1 MNETAS
7 ATATVGS
14 PTLWGFFIAFILVM
28 LALDLGIFH
37 RKAHAPSFKE
47 ALSWTTVWATLAI
60 AFGGWVGS
68 QYGATKAI
76 EFYTGWVVE
85 QSLSFDN
92 VFVFVLVFQAL
103 HIPRQLQHRVLFWG
117 VLTAIVLRA
126 VMILA
131 GAELVER
138 YHWILYVFG
147 GFLLLTGIK
156 LLRESSHEPTPE
168 DSRLLGWLRR
178 RLNVTDLQGQS
189 FWVRI
194 DGKLRATPM
203 LLALVMVEI
212 TDVIFAVDSIPA
224 IFAITTDPFIVF
236 TSNIFAIIGL
246 RSLFFVLQS
255 MVKAFLFLKYG
266 LGVILVF
273 VGLKMVWLN
282 QAFGGKF
289 PISWSLSIIGIIL
302 AVSILVSIAWN
313 KVKPQTSGSDR
324 ETL

>member
-1 MNETAS
+1 VNETAS

-126 VMILA
+126 AMILA

-147 GFLLLTGIK
+147 GFLLLTGVK
-156 LLRESSHEPTPE
+156 LLRESGHEQTPE
-168 DSRLLGWLRR
+168 DSRMLGWLRR
-178 RLNVTDLQGQS
+178 KLNVTDLLGQS

-212 TDVIFAVDSIPA
+212 TDVVFAVDSIPA

-236 TSNIFAIIGL
+236 TSNIFAIMGL
-246 RSLFFVLQS
+246 RSLFFVLAG
-255 MVKAFLFLKYG
+255 MLDKFRYLK
-266 LGVILVF
+266 
-273 VGLKMVWLN
+273 VGLALVLGFIGAKLLLMGVL
-282 QAFGGKF
+282 KI
-289 PISWSLSIIGIIL
+289 PPLLSLAVIL
-302 AVSILVSIAWN
+302 AVLGSSIGWSLHKA
-313 KVKPQTSGSDR
+313 KRG
-324 ETL
+324 

>member
-1 MNETAS
+1 MNETAA

-37 RKAHAPSFKE
+37 RKAHAPTFKE

-60 AFGGWVGS
+60 VFGGWVGS

-92 VFVFVLVFQAL
+92 VFVFVLVFQTL
-103 HIPRQLQHRVLFWG
+103 HIPRHLQHRVLFWG

-126 VMILA
+126 AMILA

-156 LLRESSHEPTPE
+156 LLRESAHEPTPS
-168 DSRLLGWLRR
+168 DSRMLGWLRR

-194 DGKLRATPM
+194 DGRLRATPM
-203 LLALVMVEI
+203 LLALVMVEV
-212 TDVIFAVDSIPA
+212 TDVVFAVDSIPA

-236 TSNIFAIIGL
+236 TSNIFAIMGL
-246 RSLFFVLQS
+246 RSLFFVLAG
-255 MVKAFLFLKYG
+255 MLDKFRYLK
-266 LGVILVF
+266 
-273 VGLKMVWLN
+273 VGLALVLGFIGAKLLLMGVL
-282 QAFGGKF
+282 KI
-289 PISWSLSIIGIIL
+289 PPLLSLAVIL
-302 AVSILVSIAWN
+302 AVLGSSIGWSLHKA
-313 KVKPQTSGSDR
+313 KRG
-324 ETL
+324 

>member
-1 MNETAS
+1 MNENLA

-14 PTLWGFFIAFILVM
+14 PTLWGFFVAFILVM

-47 ALSWTTVWATLAI
+47 ALSWTTVWAVLAI
-60 AFGGWVGS
+60 SFGGWVGS
-68 QYGATKAI
+68 QFGATKAI

-156 LLRESSHEPTPE
+156 LLRESAHEPTPE
-168 DSRLLGWLRR
+168 DSKLLGWLRR
-178 RLNVTDLQGQS
+178 KLNVTELQGQS
-189 FWVRI
+189 FWVRV

-236 TSNIFAIIGL
+236 TSNIFAIMGL
-246 RSLFFVLQS
+246 RSLFFVLAG
-255 MVKAFLFLKYG
+255 MLDKFRYLK
-266 LGVILVF
+266 
-273 VGLKMVWLN
+273 VGLALVLGFIGAKLLLMGIV
-282 QAFGGKF
+282 KIP
-289 PISWSLSIIGIIL
+289 PIASLAVIVGVLGTSIWWSLRKAARG
-302 AVSILVSIAWN
+302 
-313 KVKPQTSGSDR
+313 
-324 ETL
+324 

>member
-1 MNETAS
+1 VNAIVE
-7 ATATVGS
+7 ATTSVGS
-14 PTLWGFFIAFILVM
+14 PTLWGFFLVFILVM

-37 RKAHAPSFKE
+37 RKAHAPGFKE
-47 ALSWTTVWATLAI
+47 ALSWTTVWAVLAI
-60 AFGGWVGS
+60 VFGGWVGS
-68 QYGATKAI
+68 QFGATRAI

-103 HIPRQLQHRVLFWG
+103 HIPRHLQHRVLFWG

-126 VMILA
+126 AMILA

-156 LLRESSHEPTPE
+156 LLRESAKEPTPE
-168 DSRLLGWLRR
+168 DSKLLGWLRR
-178 RLNVTDLQGQS
+178 KLNVTDLQGQS

-212 TDVIFAVDSIPA
+212 TDVVFAVDSIPA

-236 TSNIFAIIGL
+236 TSNIFAIMGL
-246 RSLFFVLQS
+246 RSLFFVLAG
-255 MVKAFLFLKYG
+255 MLDKFRYLK
-266 LGVILVF
+266 
-273 VGLKMVWLN
+273 VGLALVLGFIGAKLLLMGVVKIPPLLSLGIII
-282 QAFGGKF
+282 AVLGTSIF
-289 PISWSLSIIGIIL
+289 WSLRKAARG
-302 AVSILVSIAWN
+302 
-313 KVKPQTSGSDR
+313 
-324 ETL
+324 

>member
-1 MNETAS
+1 MNAIVD
-7 ATATVGS
+7 ATTSVGS
-14 PTLWGFFIAFILVM
+14 PTLWGFFLAFILVM

-47 ALSWTTVWATLAI
+47 ALSWTTVWALLAVS
-60 AFGGWVGS
+60 FGGWVGS
-68 QYGATKAI
+68 QFGATKAI

-103 HIPRQLQHRVLFWG
+103 HIPRHLQHRVLFWG

-126 VMILA
+126 AMILA

-156 LLRESSHEPTPE
+156 LLREGGQDPSPE
-168 DSRLLGWLRR
+168 DSKLLGWLRR

-212 TDVIFAVDSIPA
+212 SDVIFAVDSIPA
-224 IFAITTDPFIVF
+224 IFAITTDSFIVF
-236 TSNIFAIIGL
+236 TSNIFAIMGL
-246 RSLFFVLQS
+246 RSLFFVLAG
-255 MVKAFLFLKYG
+255 MLDKFRYLKVGLALVLGFIGAKLLLMGVVKIPPILS
-266 LGVILVF
+266 LGVILAV
-273 VGLKMVWLN
+273 L
-282 QAFGGKF
+282 GGS
-289 PISWSLSIIGIIL
+289 IGMSLRKAARG
-302 AVSILVSIAWN
+302 
-313 KVKPQTSGSDR
+313 
-324 ETL
+324 